1 VQRAGSAA
9 RSSAAILSLVHLR
22 DRAASDLPAL
32 VALLQRVYHG
42 DGYPTVWPTDPGSW
56 LAARNEY
63 GARVVQVDAALA
75 GHVSLGRPPTE
86 PCGALWTAATDRPIE
101 QLAEVTRLF
110 TEPSVRRAGLGRL
123 LLDRAVQAAH
133 QQGAWPVL
141 NVRRDGRPDA
151 VHLYQTTG
159 WHLVG
164 TVPRRLG
171 DGQDRPFDCWIGPAP
186 RR

>member
-1 VQRAGSAA
+1 
-9 RSSAAILSLVHLR
+9 VHLR

-63 GARVVQVDAALA
+63 GAWVVQVDAALA

-86 PCGALWTAATDRPIE
+86 PCSALWMAATDRPIE

-110 TEPSVRRAGLGRL
+110 SEPSVRRAGLGRM

-141 NVRRDGRPDA
+141 NVRRDGRPRA
-151 VHLYQTTG
+151 AHLYQTAG
-159 WHLVG
+159 WHPVG

-171 DGQDRPFDCWIGPAP
+171 DGQDRSFDCWIGPGPSPVTPGWPA
-186 RR
+186 